1 VGETSEGEEA
11 AVTYAADSKVPVS
24 RSREHIERILKRY
37 GATGFA
43 FAMEPERAMI
53 GFQTDERRIRFV
65 LPIPRGQLSQKD
77 FEQKERSRWRA
88 LLLSITAKLEAVE
101 SGIETFDSAFMSH
114 IVMPNGQ
121 TMAEHSLPYIKQAYA
136 TGKMPPLLNFDGGA

>member
-1 VGETSEGEEA
+1 M
-11 AVTYAADSKVPVS
+11 TYAAESKVPVS
-24 RSREHIERILKRY
+24 RSREHIERMLRRY

-43 FAMEPERAMI
+43 FAMEPGRAMI

-65 LPIPRGQLSQKD
+65 LPIPRNAQESQKD
-77 FEQKERSRWRA
+77 YEQKERSRWRA

-121 TMAEHSLPYIKQAYA
+121 TMAEHSLPYIEQAYA
-136 TGKMPPLLNFDGGA
+136 TGKMPPLLSFG